1 MIRRALFYVLLLAL
15 LAAVL
20 FPLYWVVVT
29 SFKTT
34 RDAFAIPPVWLFEP
48 TMDNYR
54 TVVANPTFLRAF
66 ANSFLVSVTSSL
78 IAVAVGAFAAYGLV
92 QQDSSK
98 RRGQEKFILSLRIA
112 PALMFVIPVYYLAV
126 RLGAL
131 NQHWLLIAVYSFIN
145 IPFAISLLITFFDD
159 VPRELRDA
167 ARVDGAREF
176 SIFWLIYLPAARGG
190 VVATLILCVLFTWN
204 EFFVALV
211 LSGRDTQ
218 TLPVSITSFLT
229 FQGIQWGA
237 LTAAATLIM
246 LPMIVLGILVQG
258 QIVRGMTLG
267 SVKG

>member
-1 MIRRALFYVLLLAL
+1 MIKRVLFYLGLLAL
-15 LAAVL
+15 LAVVL

-34 RDAFAIPPVWLFEP
+34 RDAFAMPPVWIFQP
-48 TMDNYR
+48 TLENFHK
-54 TVVANPTFLRAF
+54 VLANPTFVRAF
-66 ANSFLVSVTSSL
+66 ANSVFVSISAS
-78 IAVAVGAFAAYGLV
+78 IVAVSIGAVAAYGMI
-92 QQDSSK
+92 QQDPAK

-112 PALMFVIPVYYLAV
+112 PALIFVIPVYYVAG
-126 RLGAL
+126 RIGAL
-131 NQHWLLIAVYSFIN
+131 NHYWLLIAAYAFIN
-145 IPFAISLLITFFDD
+145 VPFAISLLITFFEDI
-159 VPRELRDA
+159 PHELRDA

-176 SIFWLIYLPAARGG
+176 SIFRLVYLPAARGG

-204 EFFVALV
+204 EFFVALT

-229 FQGIQWGA
+229 FQGIEWGA

-246 LPMIVLGILVQG
+246 LPMVVLGILVQG

>member
-1 MIRRALFYVLLLAL
+1 MIRRIAFYLGLLVLLLA
-15 LAAVL
+15 VL
-20 FPLYWVVVT
+20 FPIYWVVVT

-48 TMDNYR
+48 TIENYR
-54 TVVANPTFLRAF
+54 TVLANPTFLRAF
-66 ANSFLVSVTSSL
+66 ANSFAVSISASL
-78 IAVAVGAFAAYGLV
+78 LAVAIGAIAAYGIV
-92 QQDSSK
+92 QQEANK
-98 RRGQEKFILSLRIA
+98 RRGHEKFILSLRIA

-126 RLGAL
+126 KLGAL
-131 NQHWLLIAVYSFIN
+131 NQHWLLIVVYAFIN
-145 IPFAISLLITFFDD
+145 IPFAISLLVTFFDD

-176 SIFWLIYLPAARGG
+176 SIFGRIYLPAARGG

-246 LPMIVLGILVQG
+246 LPMVVLGMLVQG